1 MNLGELG
8 GDHGAKPKKRPALT
22 NIDSNRVGKSNK
34 RNDKKNNPSKKAG
47 DKEVHGG
54 VLPKLRVVTETCV
67 LFVDDRKHHSSLC
80 N

>member
-34 RNDKKNNPSKKAG
+34 SNDKKNNPSEKAG

-54 VLPKLRVVTETCV
+54 VLPSGWELDGDWMFIKA
-67 LFVDDRKHHSSLC
+67 S
-80 N
+80 